1 MKKLYSIVIA
11 FLMVFNLSL
20 FAQDGPP
27 WDFNGTDNGFVAQ
40 NYASLTVGD
49 TYVTFTLNDADEDG
63 DAESPNSN
71 FRNLDAGID
80 TSLGGFIAITMKNE
94 TANNKMQA
102 ILGSPGGGCG
112 CYVNFETLSA
122 NDADFVTHY
131 INVGANS
138 NWTGTLSEIIFR
150 FKKGNGVNN
159 QTFAGDILID
169 HIEIVESIPAT
180 PRVDYTFDDTSDSE
194 GFSGVNGITLTQPLT
209 GELYLDIAAQSPYP
223 KLEQTGLYSVDADT
237 YKYVQVTLV
246 NNSPKNKLTLVS
258 PSGGNEYSTRDMVAN
273 DGVVQTY
280 ELDLTA
286 LTNWNGT
293 QANWWLQ
300 LVENAGDGPV
310 ASAGIINIQQI
321 LFATESI
328 MPPDLACDES
338 FSHTYGNSESGT
350 LFSAS
355 NPGGEVTVTVTGQ
368 TETNYDFLIITDGA
382 GNELYNASGDHTG
395 QAITSSDGTIFV
407 EIVSDSSISGYPLD
421 FAVTCPP
428 ASTNVTFSVNTEN
441 IEVGANGIYVGG
453 GVLGGSDA
461 YALSDDDADGVW
473 ETTIALAPGTTG
485 NYIFFNS
492 PNGSSDWGTK
502 ENLNGQDC
510 ADPAN
515 YDDRILDPVGEEDYI
530 LLHCFG
536 ECSGN
541 GTGECPSPSTTY
553 DVTFSVNMSN
563 YPGGLGDGNVFLNGN
578 FNGWCG
584 DCTPMSDDDGDGI
597 WTVTVAL
604 EDGDYEYKF
613 TVNGW
618 SVQEEFGSIGAVE
631 GCTVTDGTYTNRAF
645 TVAGADMTLETVF
658 WNLCPGETPGQVY
671 NVTFAVDT
679 ANINV
684 GDSGMYLGGGGF
696 GNAQGHLMSDDDG
709 DGIYE
714 VTLEVNTDQI
724 GSNYIFLNGPGDG
737 GDWGAK
743 EDLAGQECADTSNYN
758 DRILPEFDGDTYL
771 MHCFG
776 DCSGDGVGCS
786 TAEEG
791 VMVLQGIIDFTVP
804 SGGSDG
810 KAIHIFVTH
819 DIEYL
824 HHYGIGVANNGGGSD
839 GQEYTFPEGSASAGQ
854 HILIARSPAAM
865 EAYGITGFDQ
875 VFEASSDISQNGDDA
890 IELYHMS
897 DVYEVFGDVDVDGT
911 GEAWEYTDSWAYKV
925 DDAWTYGGVDCTD
938 GSTTTCDSG
947 CPYPFVECSA
957 GPCPEP
963 DITSW
968 SMTGDGAIF
977 DGNNQDGVI
986 GYQIEYSTSTFTPGD
1001 GTATVYEFDS
1011 FPHTLT
1017 GLESNTTYYF
1027 TIRSIC
1033 GDDNY
1038 SDWTDNGNDGPDAW
1052 TTTICPGSY
1061 SLPYLNDFNDP
1072 DAWTNCQTFY
1082 DNDADGNYWFYVNYA
1097 DIDGEGNNVAAS
1109 ASWTSA
1115 TGALTPDNW
1124 VIMGP
1129 IDLTDHSD
1137 ALLEWKV
1144 RGIDPA
1150 WCQENYSVYVG
1161 SSNNYN
1167 DLINGSVSYNETIA
1181 NGGDACG
1188 NTFAE
1193 RSLDISAA
1201 TGGLVYIGFR
1211 HHDVTDV
1218 FVLNV
1223 DDVSV
1228 TSSTMSNEDFTLQNI
1243 DYSFDQETNLLR
1255 VTSEEMLSNI
1265 QIYNMLGQE
1274 VLNQDLNDTSAL
1286 LNLSSL
1292 SSSIYIV
1299 NVEGNN
1305 SKTKTF
1311 KLAIK

>member
-1 MKKLYSIVIA
+1 MNKLYSIVVA
-11 FLMVFNLSL
+11 FLMFFNLSL

-27 WDFNGTDNGFVAQ
+27 WDFNGTDHGFVAQ

-49 TYVTFTLNDADEDG
+49 TYVTFTLTDADADG

-80 TSLGGFIAITMKNE
+80 TSSGSFIAITMKNE

-102 ILGSPGGGCG
+102 ILGAPGAGCG

-180 PRVDYTFDDTSDSE
+180 PRVNYTFDDTSDSE
-194 GFSGVNGITLTQPLT
+194 GFSGVNGITLTQPVA
-209 GELYLDIAAQSPYP
+209 GELHLDIAAQSPYP

-237 YKYVQVTLV
+237 YKYAQVTLV

-300 LVENAGDGPV
+300 LVENPGDGPV
-310 ASAGIINIQQI
+310 ASAGIIDIQQI

-328 MPPDLACDES
+328 MPPELACDES
-338 FSHTYGNSESGT
+338 FSHTYGNNESGT

-382 GNELYNASGDHTG
+382 GNVLYNASGDHTG
-395 QAITSSDGTIFV
+395 QAITSTDGTIYV
-407 EIVSDSSISGYPLD
+407 EIDSDTTVSGYTLD
-421 FAVTCPP
+421 FAVTCP
-428 ASTNVTFSVNTEN
+428 AS
-441 IEVGANGIYVGG
+441 
-453 GVLGGSDA
+453 
-461 YALSDDDADGVW
+461 
-473 ETTIALAPGTTG
+473 
-485 NYIFFNS
+485 
-492 PNGSSDWGTK
+492 
-502 ENLNGQDC
+502 
-510 ADPAN
+510 
-515 YDDRILDPVGEEDYI
+515 
-530 LLHCFG
+530 
-536 ECSGN
+536 
-541 GTGECPSPSTTY
+541 
-553 DVTFSVNMSN
+553 
-563 YPGGLGDGNVFLNGN
+563 
-578 FNGWCG
+578 
-584 DCTPMSDDDGDGI
+584 
-597 WTVTVAL
+597 
-604 EDGDYEYKF
+604 EDGMME
-613 TVNGW
+613 
-618 SVQEEFGSIGAVE
+618 
-631 GCTVTDGTYTNRAF
+631 
-645 TVAGADMTLETVF
+645 
-658 WNLCPGETPGQVY
+658 
-671 NVTFAVDT
+671 
-679 ANINV
+679 
-684 GDSGMYLGGGGF
+684 
-696 GNAQGHLMSDDDG
+696 
-709 DGIYE
+709 
-714 VTLEVNTDQI
+714 
-724 GSNYIFLNGPGDG
+724 
-737 GDWGAK
+737 
-743 EDLAGQECADTSNYN
+743 
-758 DRILPEFDGDTYL
+758 
-771 MHCFG
+771 
-776 DCSGDGVGCS
+776 
-786 TAEEG
+786 
-791 VMVLQGIIDFTVP
+791 LQGIIDFTVP

-810 KAIHIFVTH
+810 KAIHVLVTA
-819 DIEYL
+819 DIADL
-824 HHYGIGVANNGGGSD
+824 SNYGIGVANNGGGTD
-839 GQEYTFPEGSASAGQ
+839 GEEYFFPEGSATAGQ
-854 HILIARSPAAM
+854 HILVARSLEAM
-865 EAYGITGFDQ
+865 EAYGMTGFDQ
-875 VFEASSDISQNGDDA
+875 VLEASSDISQNGDDA
-890 IELYHMS
+890 IELYFGGG
-897 DVYEVFGDVDVDGT
+897 VIEVFGDVDVDGT
-911 GEAWEYTDSWAYKV
+911 GEAWEYMDSWAYKV
-925 DDAWTYGGVDCTD
+925 EGAWTYGEVNCTD
-938 GSTTTCDSG
+938 GSETTCDSG

-957 GPCPEP
+957 GPCPAP

-968 SMTGDGAIF
+968 TMTGDGAIF

-1011 FPHTLT
+1011 FPHTMT

-1027 TIRSIC
+1027 TIRSVC
-1033 GDDNY
+1033 GDNNY
-1038 SDWTDNGNDGPDAW
+1038 SDWSDNGNDGPDAW
-1052 TTTICPGSY
+1052 TTTTCPSSY
-1061 SLPYLNDFNDP
+1061 PLPYLNDFNDP
-1072 DAWTNCQTFY
+1072 VAWTTCQTFY
-1082 DNDADGNYWFYVNYA
+1082 DNDGDGNYWFYTT
-1097 DIDGEGNNVAAS
+1097 IDNSDNLTAS
-1109 ASWTSA
+1109 SFSWNGSA
-1115 TGALTPDNW
+1115 FTPDNW

-1129 IDLTDHSD
+1129 IDLTNVSD
-1137 ALLEWKV
+1137 ALLEWEV
-1144 RGIDPA
+1144 QALDPA
-1150 WCQENYSVYVG
+1150 YCNENYSVYVG
-1161 SSNNYN
+1161 PSNNYS
-1167 DLINGSVSYNETIA
+1167 DLLGSSVSYTETLES
-1181 NGGDACG
+1181 GGDACG
-1188 NTFAE
+1188 SWAN

-1201 TGGLVYIGFR
+1201 TGDLVYIGLR

-1218 FVLNV
+1218 YILSIDN
-1223 DDVSV
+1223 VSV

-1255 VTSEEMLSNI
+1255 VTSEEILSNI

-1274 VLNQDLNDTSAL
+1274 VLNQDLNDNSAL

>member
-1 MKKLYSIVIA
+1 MNKLYSIVVA
-11 FLMVFNLSL
+11 FLMFFNLSL

-49 TYVTFTLNDADEDG
+49 TYVTFTLNDADGDG

-80 TSLGGFIAITMKNE
+80 TSLGSFIAITMKNE

-102 ILGSPGGGCG
+102 ILGAPGAGCG

-180 PRVDYTFDDTSDSE
+180 PRVNYTFDDTSDSE
-194 GFSGVNGITLTQPLT
+194 GFSGVNGITLTQPVA
-209 GELYLDIAAQSPYP
+209 GELHLDIAAQSPYP

-237 YKYVQVTLV
+237 YKYAQVTLV

-310 ASAGIINIQQI
+310 ASAGIIEIQQI

-328 MPPDLACDES
+328 MPPELACDES
-338 FSHTYGNSESGT
+338 FSHTYGNNESGT

-382 GNELYNASGDHTG
+382 GNVLYNASGDHTG
-395 QAITSSDGTIFV
+395 QAITSTDGTINV
-407 EIVSDSSISGYPLD
+407 EIDSDSFVSGYTLD
-421 FAVTCPP
+421 FAVTCP
-428 ASTNVTFSVNTEN
+428 AS
-441 IEVGANGIYVGG
+441 
-453 GVLGGSDA
+453 
-461 YALSDDDADGVW
+461 
-473 ETTIALAPGTTG
+473 
-485 NYIFFNS
+485 
-492 PNGSSDWGTK
+492 
-502 ENLNGQDC
+502 
-510 ADPAN
+510 
-515 YDDRILDPVGEEDYI
+515 
-530 LLHCFG
+530 
-536 ECSGN
+536 
-541 GTGECPSPSTTY
+541 
-553 DVTFSVNMSN
+553 
-563 YPGGLGDGNVFLNGN
+563 
-578 FNGWCG
+578 
-584 DCTPMSDDDGDGI
+584 
-597 WTVTVAL
+597 
-604 EDGDYEYKF
+604 EDGMME
-613 TVNGW
+613 
-618 SVQEEFGSIGAVE
+618 
-631 GCTVTDGTYTNRAF
+631 
-645 TVAGADMTLETVF
+645 
-658 WNLCPGETPGQVY
+658 
-671 NVTFAVDT
+671 
-679 ANINV
+679 
-684 GDSGMYLGGGGF
+684 
-696 GNAQGHLMSDDDG
+696 
-709 DGIYE
+709 
-714 VTLEVNTDQI
+714 
-724 GSNYIFLNGPGDG
+724 
-737 GDWGAK
+737 
-743 EDLAGQECADTSNYN
+743 
-758 DRILPEFDGDTYL
+758 
-771 MHCFG
+771 
-776 DCSGDGVGCS
+776 
-786 TAEEG
+786 
-791 VMVLQGIIDFTVP
+791 LQGIIDFTVP

-810 KAIHIFVTH
+810 KAIHVLVTA
-819 DIEYL
+819 DIADL
-824 HHYGIGVANNGGGSD
+824 SNYGIGVANNGGGTD
-839 GQEYTFPEGSASAGQ
+839 GEEYFFPEGSATAGQ
-854 HILIARSPAAM
+854 HILVARSLEAM
-865 EAYGITGFDQ
+865 EAYGMTGFDQ
-875 VFEASSDISQNGDDA
+875 VLEASSDISQNGDDA
-890 IELYHMS
+890 IELYFGGG
-897 DVYEVFGDVDVDGT
+897 VIEVFGDVDVDGT
-911 GEAWEYTDSWAYKV
+911 GEAWEYMDSWAYKV
-925 DDAWTYGGVDCTD
+925 EGAWTYGEVNCTD

-957 GPCPEP
+957 GPCPAP

-968 SMTGDGAIF
+968 TMTGDGAIF

-986 GYQIEYSTSTFTPGD
+986 GYQIHYSTSDFTLGD
-1001 GTATVYEFDS
+1001 DTVNVYEFDS
-1011 FPHTLT
+1011 FPHTMS
-1017 GLESNTTYYF
+1017 GVLEGSTTYYM
-1027 TIRSIC
+1027 TIRSVC
-1033 GDDNY
+1033 GDGVY
-1038 SDWTDNGNDGPDAW
+1038 SDWEQDPNNNGDGPDIY
-1052 TTTICPGSY
+1052 TTSSCLSSY
-1061 SLPYLNDFNDP
+1061 PLPYLNDFNDP
-1072 DAWTNCQTFY
+1072 VAWTTCQTFY
-1082 DNDADGNYWFYVNYA
+1082 DNDGDGNYWFYTT
-1097 DIDGEGNNVAAS
+1097 IDNSDNLTAS
-1109 ASWTSA
+1109 SFSWNGSA
-1115 TGALTPDNW
+1115 FTPDNW

-1129 IDLTDHSD
+1129 IDLTNVSD
-1137 ALLEWKV
+1137 ALLEWEV
-1144 RGIDPA
+1144 QALDPA
-1150 WCQENYSVYVG
+1150 YCNENYSVYVG
-1161 SSNNYN
+1161 PSNNYS
-1167 DLINGSVSYNETIA
+1167 DLLGSSVSYTETLES
-1181 NGGDACG
+1181 GGDACG
-1188 NTFAE
+1188 SWAN

-1201 TGGLVYIGFR
+1201 TGDLVYIGLR

-1218 FVLNV
+1218 YILSIDN
-1223 DDVSV
+1223 VSV

-1274 VLNQDLNDTSAL
+1274 VLSQDLNETSAL